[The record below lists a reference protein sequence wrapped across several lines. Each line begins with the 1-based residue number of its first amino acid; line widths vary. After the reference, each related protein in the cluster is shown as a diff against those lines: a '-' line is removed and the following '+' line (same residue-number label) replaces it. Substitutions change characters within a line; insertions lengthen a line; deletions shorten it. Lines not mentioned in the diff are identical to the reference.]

1 MKRIGKHYWEQNYPL
16 NPFISVVISGQHD
29 ETLFSLHSFLTGV
42 NLFKSVLIRLIR
54 SIHVLFPTLYYFYL
68 VRLILLTYRSITNKH
83 YTVSFFNR
91 DYPVIVS

>member
-54 SIHVLFPTLYYFYL
+54 SIRVLFP
-68 VRLILLTYRSITNKH
+68 TYRSITNKH